1 MTVIQFPKT
10 ACPCRSEE
18 PDGPKPQRLQLPVAV
33 KSNGRSRFAPP
44 GKPAPAMLPIQVMSW
59 LDGVLS
65 QGTPIET
72 VEISGPGDP
81 LAIPGPTLETLQMIR
96 ERYPELPVHLVTIG
110 IGGDKFAQPLV
121 DLGIKNIAITVDT
134 VTATTVEQLYAWI
147 RPTNKTIPL
156 ATAAKILIDEQAK
169 TVAALA
175 NAGITVAIRTTVYP
189 GINDA
194 QIETIAKTMADLGA
208 SEMELLPCKPVNHE
222 SDTPSPTAPELLE
235 SLGLLVGQHIKIKE
249 KTAAI
254 TLTPHNSQTGTP
266 LVPKPSSERPNVAV
280 VSSNGMDI
288 DLHLGHAIKVLI
300 YGPRED
306 GLPCLLET
314 RDAPEPGGGG
324 SRWQALA
331 KILPD
336 CFALLAASAGD
347 NPRKILADNGITV
360 LISEDNVE
368 GTVDVLYGGGKK
380 GKQGRR

>member
-1 MTVIQFPKT
+1 MTVIDFPKT
-10 ACPCRSEE
+10 TCPCRSEE

-44 GKPAPAMLPIQVMSW
+44 GKPAPAMLPNEVMNW

-65 QGTPIET
+65 KGTRIET

-81 LAIPGPTLETLQMIR
+81 LAIPGPTFETLQKIR
-96 ERYPELPVHLVTIG
+96 ERYPELPVYLVTIG
-110 IGGDKFAQPLV
+110 IGGDKFAQPLAN
-121 DLGIKNIAITVDT
+121 LGIKNIAITVDT
-134 VTATTVEQLYAWI
+134 VTAATVEQLYAWI

-169 TVAALA
+169 TVAAFA
-175 NAGITVAIRTTVYP
+175 AAGITVVIRTTVYP
-189 GINDA
+189 GINDD
-194 QIETIAKTMADLGA
+194 QIESIAKTMAALGA
-208 SEMELLPCKPVNHE
+208 SEMELLPCLPASQEGDNPPP
-222 SDTPSPTAPELLE
+222 PSRDLLQ
-235 SLGLLVGQHIKIKE
+235 SLEQGAIRHLTIKE

-254 TLTPHNSQTGTP
+254 TINPHNSQVGTP
-266 LVPKPSSERPNVAV
+266 LIPKPSAERPNVAV

-288 DLHLGHAIKVLI
+288 DLHLGHAIRMLI

-324 SRWQALA
+324 ARWQALA

-336 CFALLAASAGD
+336 CFALLTASAGD
-347 NPRKILADNGITV
+347 NPRKILGDNGITV
-360 LISEDNVE
+360 LVCEDNVE
-368 GTVDVLYGGGKK
+368 GTVDVLY
-380 GKQGRR
+380 